1 MPKQRKK
8 QNRSLPA
15 YWRKR
20 YGSYYY
26 RPPEHVRHLWG
37 NKTEICLGRNLNTA
51 YSIWLDKMDINP
63 DELSSMNDIF
73 DRYSLEHIPTLSSGG
88 QQSYKTS
95 IAKLRPVFG
104 EMKPHEIEPTHAYRF
119 NDLASKKHGKTS
131 AKHDIQVLRHTL
143 TKAVEWGVIRRNSLI
158 GQVRI
163 ESSPPRDRLVA
174 DWEIA
179 ELMKVTGHQH
189 RPLHVIKSYVT
200 LKLMTGLR
208 RSDLLSIKLSDIKE
222 DGIHVQPSKTKKS
235 SGKRL
240 IIEWDEHGELFA
252 LIETIKAI
260 PPRRIGNATLF
271 TTKHGKAYSKN
282 SFDSLWGRFMDK
294 VMTQTTVTDR
304 FQERD
309 LRAKVASESD
319 SLLEASERLGH
330 ASTETTKR
338 IYRRKPVRV
347 SPLIR
352 KSK

>member
-26 RPPEHVRHLWG
+26 RPPIHARHLWD
-37 NKTEICLGRNLNTA
+37 NKTEICLGQNLNDA
-51 YSIWLDKMDINP
+51 YSIWLEKMDINP

-73 DRYSLEHIPTLSSGG
+73 DRYLLEHVPTLSSGG
-88 QQSYKTS
+88 QQSYRTS
-95 IAKLRPVFG
+95 LRKLRPVFG
-104 EMKPHEIEPTHAYRF
+104 EMRPHEIEPVHAYRF

-143 TKAVEWGVIRRNSLI
+143 TKAVKWGVTKQNPLI
-158 GQVRI
+158 GQLQI
-163 ESSPPRDRLVA
+163 ENNPPRDRLVE
-174 DWEIA
+174 DWEIT
-179 ELMKVTGHQH
+179 EFMKVTGHQR
-189 RPLHVIKSYVT
+189 RPLDVIKNYVT
-200 LKLMTGLR
+200 LKLMTGFR
-208 RSDLLSIKLSDIKE
+208 RGDLLSIRLSDIKE
-222 DGIHVQPSKTKKS
+222 DGIHVQPNKTKKS

-240 IIEWDEHGELFA
+240 IVEWDEQGELFT

-271 TTKHGKAYSKN
+271 TTKHGKPYAKN

-294 VMTQTTVTDR
+294 VMTQTDVVDR

-309 LRAKVASESD
+309 LRAKVASESA

-352 KSK
+352 NPK